1 MKVKETIYSKYIK
14 RGLDVFFSLLIL
26 ILFFWLYL
34 IVGILVLKNMGWPP
48 IFTHRRPGK
57 IDPKTGKEKIFKLY
71 KFRSMTNEV
80 DEQGVLLPNSVRLTP
95 FGRKLRSTS
104 LDEIPEIWNI
114 LKGDMSFV
122 GPRPLHERNLDY
134 YTEEEHKR
142 HLVRPGLTGLAQV
155 KGRTAISWDERFA
168 YDLKYVQKITFFG
181 DLKIIFLTAKQVLG
195 HKNIVEAGKQGN
207 FFDYR
212 EKQWEDGVVPR
223 PAVQT
228 ETEQNKDNA

>member
-142 HLVRPGLTGLAQV
+142 HLVRPGLTGVAQV
-155 KGRTAISWDERFA
+155 KGRTANSWDERFA
-168 YDLKYVQKITFFG
+168 YYLK
-181 DLKIIFLTAKQVLG
+181 
-195 HKNIVEAGKQGN
+195 
-207 FFDYR
+207 
-212 EKQWEDGVVPR
+212 
-223 PAVQT
+223 
-228 ETEQNKDNA
+228 